1 MACCVWPLFQGETD
15 CVLVGNDIPH
25 IEAVRSTLKNQFD
38 RNVVVNF
45 SYQEQVLDHVFAH
58 LGLGGE
64 SSVTHP
70 VLITE
75 PVCNPLQSRHAPHTH
90 IFIFLKCYRRSQM
103 SELLFECYGVPAVT
117 YGVDALFSAHSNL
130 GIEEGTDALVVASG
144 HQTPYVLP
152 VLNGHFD
159 SVHCKR

>member
-1 MACCVWPLFQGETD
+1 
-15 CVLVGNDIPH
+15 
-25 IEAVRSTLKNQFD
+25 
-38 RNVVVNF
+38 
-45 SYQEQVLDHVFAH
+45 
-58 LGLGGE
+58 
-64 SSVTHP
+64 
-70 VLITE
+70 
-75 PVCNPLQSRHAPHTH
+75 
-90 IFIFLKCYRRSQM
+90 M

-144 HQTPYVLP
+144 YQTTYVLP